1 MDVIPRYS
9 TRMVDMT
16 SEFVAHEPCDKCGSS
31 DANSV
36 YTDGHKYCFV
46 CHTYTHPEGELHTNQ
61 MSKNVQLKGSAERL
75 DKRNLTEKTCQL
87 FRIYRDGDTLRFP
100 YFTSDGVLVGTKIK
114 TKKKVFTYEGVST
127 DTLFGQHL
135 FPSTGKRIVV
145 TEGELD
151 AASCHQA
158 MPGWPMV
165 SLPHGAASAK
175 KDIQKQIPLFQ
186 GYDEIILFFDND
198 EPGRKATEEA
208 ASVLPP
214 GKVKIARLDG
224 GTTVEDGR
232 IYHHKKYKD
241 ASEALSD
248 HDGDAIRRAIYDAK
262 PYRPDGIVDGKSL
275 YKLVTT
281 PEQPCA
287 YEYHFK
293 GLQEKLHGIRYGE
306 LTTITAGSG
315 TGKTSFC
322 RELAARL
329 CDQGES
335 VGILELEAST
345 RRTALGLMSVVA
357 QKPLH
362 IGEHGEEE
370 LRTAFERSIA
380 NWSLYCFD
388 GFGSYDPDLIY
399 NRIEY
404 MATGLDCKIV
414 FLDHLSILLSGLD
427 GDERRMIDQTM
438 TRLRSLVER
447 TGIALFLVSHLR
459 RTNSDTNHEE
469 GARVTLGQLRG
480 SAAIAQISDSVVALE
495 RDQQTSTE
503 RSLTT
508 VRVLKNRYS
517 GEVGVACQLEYDL
530 NTCRF
535 IEHEAQAEFNP
546 ATDF

>member
-1 MDVIPRYS
+1 
-9 TRMVDMT
+9 MT
-16 SEFVAHEPCDKCGSS
+16 DSEFVAHEPCINCGSS

-36 YTDGHKYCFV
+36 YSDGHKFCFV
-46 CHTYTHPEGELHTNQ
+46 CQTYTPAEGAIHTHEMTKHVHLQ
-61 MSKNVQLKGSAERL
+61 GSAERL
-75 DKRNLTEKTCQL
+75 QKRNISEKTCQ
-87 FRIYRDGDTLRFP
+87 FYKIYRDENTLRFP
-100 YFTSDGVLVGTKIK
+100 YFTEDGVLQGVKIK

-127 DTLFGQHL
+127 TTLFGQHL
-135 FPSTGKRIVV
+135 FPNSGKRIVI

-151 AASCHQA
+151 AASCYEA

-186 GYDEIILFFDND
+186 GYEEIVLFFDSD
-198 EPGRKATEEA
+198 AAGRKAADEA
-208 ASVLPP
+208 CSVLPP
-214 GKVKIARLDG
+214 GKVKVARLDA
-224 GTTVEDGR
+224 
-232 IYHHKKYKD
+232 YKD
-241 ASEALSD
+241 ASDALMD
-248 HDGDAIRRAIYDAK
+248 NQAELVRQAIWNAK
-262 PYRPDGIVDGKSL
+262 PYRPDGIIDGRSL
-275 YKLVTT
+275 LKLVTT
-281 PEQPCA
+281 PQQPCA

-329 CDQGES
+329 CDQGEH
-335 VGILELEAST
+335 VGILELESST

-370 LRTAFERSIA
+370 LRAAFERSIA
-380 NWSLYCFD
+380 TWNLFCFD
-388 GFGSYDPDLIY
+388 GFGSYDPDVIY

-404 MATGLDCKIV
+404 MATGLDCKTI

-427 GDERRMIDQTM
+427 GDERRMIDVTM
-438 TRLRSLVER
+438 TKLRSLVER

-459 RTNSDTNHEE
+459 RASNDKHAHEE
-469 GARVTLGQLRG
+469 GGRVSLSALRG
-480 SAAIAQISDSVVALE
+480 SHSIAQISDQVIALE
-495 RDQQTSTE
+495 RDQQADAE

-517 GEVGVACQLEYDL
+517 GETGVACQLEYDL

-535 IEHEAQAEFNP
+535 IEHETQPEFNP
-546 ATDF
+546 TTDF

>member
-1 MDVIPRYS
+1 
-9 TRMVDMT
+9 MT
-16 SEFVAHEPCDKCGSS
+16 ESEFVRHIPCDSCGSS
-31 DANSV
+31 DGNSL
-36 YTDGHKYCFV
+36 YSDGHTFCFV
-46 CHTYTHPEGELHTNQ
+46 CHSRTSGEEDVNHTHQ
-61 MSKNVQLKGSAERL
+61 MSNKIHLMGSAERL
-75 DKRNLTEKTCQL
+75 QKRNISEKTCQ
-87 FRIYRDGDTLRFP
+87 FYQIYQYDQTLRFP
-100 YFTSDGVLVGTKIK
+100 YFTNDGVLQGVK
-114 TKKKVFTYEGVST
+114 TKTKRKDFRYEGIST
-127 DTLFGQHL
+127 DTLFGQHR
-135 FPSTGKRIVV
+135 FPSSGKRIVI

-151 AASCHQA
+151 AASCYES

-186 GYDEIILFFDND
+186 GYEEIVLFFDSD
-198 EPGRKATEEA
+198 DAGRKATEEA
-208 ASVLPP
+208 CSVLPP
-214 GKVKIARLDG
+214 GKVKVARL
-224 GTTVEDGR
+224 EN
-232 IYHHKKYKD
+232 YKD
-241 ASEALSD
+241 ASDALQSND
-248 HDGDAIRRAIYDAK
+248 SEAIRKAIWDAK
-262 PYRPDGIVDGKSL
+262 PYRPDGIIDGKSL
-275 YKLVTT
+275 LTLVTT
-281 PEQPCA
+281 PETPCQH
-287 YEYHFK
+287 EYRFK

-335 VGILELEAST
+335 VGILELEASN
-345 RRTALGLMSVVA
+345 RRTALGLMSVA
-357 QKPLH
+357 AGASLH
-362 IGEHGEEE
+362 LREHDEEQ
-370 LRTAFERSIA
+370 LKLVFERTIA
-380 NWSLYCFD
+380 DWNLYLFD
-388 GFGSYDPDLIY
+388 GFGSFEPDLIY

-404 MATGLDCKIV
+404 MATGLECRVI

-459 RTNSDTNHEE
+459 RTQSDQNHEE

-480 SAAIAQISDSVVALE
+480 SAAIAQISDQVIALE
-495 RDQQTSTE
+495 RDQQADSA

-517 GEVGVACQLEYDL
+517 GEVGIACQLEYDL

-535 IEHEAQAEFNP
+535 IEHEAQPEFNP
-546 ATDF
+546 QTDF